1 MSGATKAIKRRIGS
15 VKNTHKIT
23 KAMELVAASKM
34 RKAVEAALGTREYAQ
49 HAWDVLQH
57 ISEAERDTA
66 HPLLKKRSVHK
77 VLMVVVTSN
86 RGLCGGLNSNIFKQ
100 LRDLVTQPKA
110 LLAHRNGKGVL
121 EFPQTV
127 PDDLEVDF
135 ITVGKKGERH
145 LARQDKNILASFID
159 VSDTPQYVEIQP
171 VAQMILDAYSKK
183 KYDKVVV
190 VFSDFVS
197 AIVQQP
203 KVRQLLPISA
213 IDLEKTMAEMDRF
226 VDTPL
231 LEEKERGELQ
241 RTVDHTTEYTFEPDT
256 ATVLDEILPRLVE
269 VQVFQS
275 VLESSA
281 SEHSSRMMAMR
292 NASDSAKEMIDD
304 LTFSLNRARQ
314 AGITQEIAEISSGM
328 AAIT

>member
-15 VKNTHKIT
+15 VKNTRKIT

-34 RKAVEAALGTREYAQ
+34 RRAVEAALGTRDYAK

-57 ISEAERDTA
+57 VSAAEQETI
-66 HPLLKKRSVHK
+66 HPLLKKREVKK

-86 RGLCGGLNSNIFKQ
+86 RGLCGGLNSNVLKKV
-100 LRDLVTQPKA
+100 RDLTKDPKIM
-110 LLAHRNGKGVL
+110 LAHRNGKGVL
-121 EFPQTV
+121 EFPETV
-127 PDDLEVDF
+127 PADLEVDF
-135 ITVGKKGERH
+135 ITVGKKGEKS
-145 LARQDKNILASFID
+145 LASQDKNVIASYVE
-159 VSDTPQYVEIQP
+159 VSDTPQYLEVQP
-171 VAQMILDAYSKK
+171 VAQMILDAYTKGQ
-183 KYDKVVV
+183 YDKVVV

-203 KVRQLLPISA
+203 KVRQLLPISP
-213 IDLEKTMAEMDRF
+213 IDLEKTMAEMERF
-226 VDTPL
+226 ATTPL
-231 LEEKERGELQ
+231 MEEKEREELQ
-241 RTVDHTTEYTFEPDT
+241 RKVDHSTEFTFEPDT
-256 ATVLDEILPRLVE
+256 KTVLDQVLPRLVE